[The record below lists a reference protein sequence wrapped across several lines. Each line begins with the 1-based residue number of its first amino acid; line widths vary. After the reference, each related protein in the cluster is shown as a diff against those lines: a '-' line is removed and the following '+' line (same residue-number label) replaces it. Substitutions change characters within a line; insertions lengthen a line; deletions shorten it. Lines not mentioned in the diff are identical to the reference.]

1 MSETYTPLEGHLHS
15 DEILQ
20 LAMDAGFSFE
30 EAVTAT
36 GIALAES
43 NGNPNTWTKND
54 SGGAYGL
61 WQISGVNKQWLI
73 DNKPYINS
81 VEDLYDPV
89 NNAKAAFSVAMEES
103 FGKNRTTPNWEY
115 FDGYKTMNTFNKYA
129 YGGTSNN
136 WESEEGN
143 IILPTASQ
151 EGKNA
156 GARYSEMLREK
167 HGLSGYEGRL
177 DPETVD
183 LDNVLDPSNVGD
195 MTVEEI
201 KDKYNLGLHA
211 RIGRSAEAFIDNSK
225 GYVRPVVGR
234 VEPQFAEEWIK
245 NLESKGET
253 KLANTLRRANLSD
266 GNTIMFDYPY
276 GPEWA
281 ERNAHRFGIK
291 LWDGAKEI
299 GSMLSDGLEY
309 DMKLLKSDPVGLRKL
324 IVSWLMED
332 SVSERLKEMTPESL
346 PERAGPSR
354 RGGVVDE

>member
-1 MSETYTPLEGHLHS
+1 MSETYTPIEGNLHS
-15 DEILQ
+15 DELLQ

-43 NGNPNTWTKND
+43 NGNPNTWTDND

-61 WQISGVNKQWLI
+61 WQISGVNKQWAIENIPGI
-73 DNKPYINS
+73 DS

-89 NNAKAAFSVAMEES
+89 LNSKAAFAVAMHHSYSEP
-103 FGKNRTTPNWEY
+103 RTTPNWEH
-115 FDGYKTMNTFNKYA
+115 FDGHKTMNTFNEYA
-129 YGGTSNN
+129 HGGTSNN

-151 EGKNA
+151 EGRNA
-156 GARYSEMLREK
+156 GERYQR
-167 HGLSGYEGRL
+167 YEQGRVN
-177 DPETVD
+177 PETVD

-211 RIGRSAEAFIDNSK
+211 RIGRSVEAFIDSSK
-225 GYVRPVVGR
+225 GHVRPVVGK
-234 VEPQFAEEWIK
+234 VEPEFAKEWER

-253 KLANTLRRANLSD
+253 ELANGLRRANLPA
-266 GNTIMFDYPY
+266 GNTVMFDYPN

-291 LWDGAKEI
+291 LWDGIKEL
-299 GSMLSDGLEY
+299 GSMASDGLEY
-309 DMKLLKSDPVGLRKL
+309 DAKLLKSDPVGVR
-324 IVSWLMED
+324 SWLWSVLMED
-332 SVSERLKEMTPESL
+332 SVSDKLKEMTPESV

-354 RGGVVDE
+354 KGGVVDE